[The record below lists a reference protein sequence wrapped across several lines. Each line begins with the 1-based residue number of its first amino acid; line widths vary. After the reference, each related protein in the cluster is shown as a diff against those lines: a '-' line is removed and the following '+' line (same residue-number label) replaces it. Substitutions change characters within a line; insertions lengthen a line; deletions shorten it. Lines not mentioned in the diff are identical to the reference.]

1 MKASP
6 AIALCLALSAFCA
19 FGGGSVC
26 YGYNH
31 GELIAE
37 GGDAASGTNEGG
49 SSRTFRLKR
58 GSPEPVLQPSVP
70 SLDSQ
75 AEVEAG
81 TASPASAGGAASAS
95 TSTLPASTP
104 GISSGFA
111 SASTLPD
118 SAPGTSSASTSTSTL
133 PGSAPAPSTPLQ
145 GGVIENRK
153 FQGVSAVD
161 GLAGRAGITGP
172 IPTTL
177 GAGVATTDSVP
188 AVYQGWL
195 SQAHPQFFLGLSKM
209 SDRELVIVTDKYDQ
223 TERTLSDTG
232 FRFTEVDKKD
242 FQSFDLTGVK
252 VLVIDCGPR
261 NLSYQSSL
269 KVREFVIK
277 GGYLFTTDWMLD
289 RLNQKFFPGYIA
301 WTGVMNRQRMYDAH
315 IVGEH
320 PSLFQHV
327 ATNAYW
333 KMDTH
338 CHLIKILRPDA
349 VRVLAKS
356 DGLSREDG
364 DGVLACVFQ
373 YGRGYVLHMTAHFDR
388 SQSANR
394 YSLPDPAPV
403 IGISLRQAI
412 AINFVVAGLSGN
424 KL

>member
-1 MKASP
+1 M
-6 AIALCLALSAFCA
+6 
-19 FGGGSVC
+19 
-26 YGYNH
+26 N
-31 GELIAE
+31 
-37 GGDAASGTNEGG
+37 
-49 SSRTFRLKR
+49 
-58 GSPEPVLQPSVP
+58 
-70 SLDSQ
+70 
-75 AEVEAG
+75 
-81 TASPASAGGAASAS
+81 
-95 TSTLPASTP
+95 
-104 GISSGFA
+104 
-111 SASTLPD
+111 
-118 SAPGTSSASTSTSTL
+118 
-133 PGSAPAPSTPLQ
+133 
-145 GGVIENRK
+145 
-153 FQGVSAVD
+153 
-161 GLAGRAGITGP
+161 GP

-177 GAGVATTDSVP
+177 GAAVATTDSLP
-188 AVYQGWL
+188 ATYQGWL
-195 SQAHPQFFLGLSKM
+195 SQAHPQFFLGLSNM

-242 FQSFDLTGVK
+242 FQNFDLTGVK

-261 NLSYQSSL
+261 NLSYQASL

-301 WTGVMNRQRMYDAH
+301 WTGVMNRGRMYDAH

-320 PSLFQHV
+320 PALFQHV
-327 ATNAYW
+327 ATHAYW

-356 DGLSREDG
+356 SQLAGEDG

-388 SQSANR
+388 SQSASR

-412 AINFVVAGLSGN
+412 AINFVVAGLEG
-424 KL
+424 KQL

>member
-1 MKASP
+1 MKAAPSI
-6 AIALCLALSAFCA
+6 IALCLALSAFGA
-19 FGGGSVC
+19 FGGGAVC
-26 YGYNH
+26 YGYNS

-37 GGDAASGTNEGG
+37 GGGAASGSQGADSSNAAASSSTSPSSSSSSPSSSS
-49 SSRTFRLKR
+49 SSRSFRLKR
-58 GSPEPVLQPSVP
+58 GAPEPVLQPSVP

-81 TASPASAGGAASAS
+81 TTSSTAASSGGS
-95 TSTLPASTP
+95 TSTDPALPLP
-104 GISSGFA
+104 SS
-111 SASTLPD
+111 
-118 SAPGTSSASTSTSTL
+118 
-133 PGSAPAPSTPLQ
+133 GSAPASSTPLQ

-209 SDRELVIVTDKYDQ
+209 SERELVIVTDKYDQ

-356 DGLSREDG
+356 DGLAREDG

>member
-1 MKASP
+1 MK
-6 AIALCLALSAFCA
+6 
-19 FGGGSVC
+19 
-26 YGYNH
+26 
-31 GELIAE
+31 
-37 GGDAASGTNEGG
+37 TN
-49 SSRTFRLKR
+49 
-58 GSPEPVLQPSVP
+58 P
-70 SLDSQ
+70 
-75 AEVEAG
+75 
-81 TASPASAGGAASAS
+81 SAS
-95 TSTLPASTP
+95 TSDSTNTTNSPGTTNSASPTNTTGTANSPSSSRSFRLRRGEQPNPSSQSSPSSSSTSSSPPIDSSTP
-104 GISSGFA
+104 TPSAPNLLQPSTPTLDLDAASPPTASPSSGTDLNPA
-111 SASTLPD
+111 TSAST
-118 SAPGTSSASTSTSTL
+118 AA
-133 PGSAPAPSTPLQ
+133 PLQ
-145 GGVIENRK
+145 GGITENRNY
-153 FQGVSAVD
+153 QGASAID
-161 GLAGRAGITGP
+161 GLSGRAGVNGP

-177 GAGVATTDSVP
+177 GAAVATTDSLP
-188 AVYQGWL
+188 ATYQGWL

-242 FQSFDLTGVK
+242 FQNFDLTGVK

-261 NLSYQSSL
+261 NLSYQASL

-301 WTGVMNRQRMYDAH
+301 WTGVMNRGRMYDAH

-320 PSLFQHV
+320 PALFQHV
-327 ATNAYW
+327 ATHAYW

-356 DGLSREDG
+356 SQLAGEDG

-412 AINFVVAGLSGN
+412 AINFVVAGLEG
-424 KL
+424 KPL

>member
-223 TERTLSDTG
+223 T
-232 FRFTEVDKKD
+232 
-242 FQSFDLTGVK
+242 
-252 VLVIDCGPR
+252 
-261 NLSYQSSL
+261 
-269 KVREFVIK
+269 
-277 GGYLFTTDWMLD
+277 
-289 RLNQKFFPGYIA
+289 
-301 WTGVMNRQRMYDAH
+301 
-315 IVGEH
+315 
-320 PSLFQHV
+320 
-327 ATNAYW
+327 
-333 KMDTH
+333 
-338 CHLIKILRPDA
+338 
-349 VRVLAKS
+349 
-356 DGLSREDG
+356 
-364 DGVLACVFQ
+364 
-373 YGRGYVLHMTAHFDR
+373 
-388 SQSANR
+388 
-394 YSLPDPAPV
+394 
-403 IGISLRQAI
+403 
-412 AINFVVAGLSGN
+412 
-424 KL
+424 

>member
-1 MKASP
+1 MKAAPSI
-6 AIALCLALSAFCA
+6 IALCLALSAFGA
-19 FGGGSVC
+19 FGGGAVC

-37 GGDAASGTNEGG
+37 GGGAASGTNEGG
-49 SSRTFRLKR
+49 SSRSFRLKR
-58 GSPEPVLQPSVP
+58 GAPEPVLQPSVP

-81 TASPASAGGAASAS
+81 TASPSSAGGAASSS
-95 TSTLPASTP
+95 TSTLPSST
-104 GISSGFA
+104 
-111 SASTLPD
+111 
-118 SAPGTSSASTSTSTL
+118 PGTSSGSGSTSSTL
-133 PGSAPAPSTPLQ
+133 PGSAPAASTPLQ

-209 SDRELVIVTDKYDQ
+209 SERELVIVTDKYDQ

-327 ATNAYW
+327 ATNANW

-356 DGLSREDG
+356 DGLASEDG